1 MFEYLFPVIIF
12 RLIQLSTLLL
22 TIAIRLVISE
32 SPNRGWFGR
41 ISSIINSQYVNVLC
55 EDYSLIIS
63 FLNSHR

>member
-32 SPNRGWFGR
+32 SPNRGRFDR
-41 ISSIINSQYVNVLC
+41 VSIINS
-55 EDYSLIIS
+55 
-63 FLNSHR
+63 